1 MIETA
6 ATLGAMLLPAVT
18 WLAYGYFA
26 GRWERSRPSLSSIMD
41 HHRGRWALSLP
52 GRSAL
57 PFDAILIGNIM
68 RSVGFFASTTV
79 LVLLAL
85 GAYLG
90 EIQRQGRAAVAA
102 VGPLAPGPNAA
113 GLDVPAQ
120 WAEAHVGLLIVMM
133 AVVFLKFVTSLRQY
147 NHLCILWGSISGR
160 EAGDDEGL
168 SEELNLAQ
176 RIHARAARSFN
187 AGVRGCV
194 MSGAAMTW
202 RIDPLV
208 AVAVSL
214 GAIGLL
220 IQIEFSGSY
229 LKDLQLRGR
238 APRPPQD
245 TAQKPTQRPEDTP

>member
-1 MIETA
+1 
-6 ATLGAMLLPAVT
+6 MLLPAVT

-26 GRWERSRPSLSSIMD
+26 GRWERSHPSLSSIMD

-90 EIQRQGRAAVAA
+90 EIQRQGRAAAA
-102 VGPLAPGPNAA
+102 EAVSPLPPGHQAA
-113 GLDVPAQ
+113 GLDLPAQ

-168 SEELNLAQ
+168 SEELSLAQ

-187 AGVRGCV
+187 AGVRGCF

-202 RIDPLV
+202 RLDPLV

-229 LKDLQLRGR
+229 LKDLQLRGTG
-238 APRPPQD
+238 PKP
-245 TAQKPTQRPEDTP
+245 AQKPAENPEQKPAQRAEDAP